1 MYYIEDH
8 SLRVDNMSV
17 VMEVEFYRVVE
28 KSYGRDVKVFME
40 FDIYNGCLLATNMRL
55 LGSVLKVN

>member
-1 MYYIEDH
+1 MYCIEDH

-17 VMEVEFYRVVE
+17 VMEVEFYRVGE

-40 FDIYNGCLLATNMRL
+40 FDIYNGCLLAKNMRL